1 LEEHHEYE
9 DAVAAVAAV
18 VMAAMAAM
26 VGMLE
31 RTILEEILA
40 PELKVAHQKTKSGSG
55 VDATGEETGGSKV
68 GIAVGQ

>member
-1 LEEHHEYE
+1 MKEHRQYE
-9 DAVAAVAAV
+9 DAEAV
-18 VMAAMAAM
+18 VAM

-31 RTILEEILA
+31 RKFPEEILA